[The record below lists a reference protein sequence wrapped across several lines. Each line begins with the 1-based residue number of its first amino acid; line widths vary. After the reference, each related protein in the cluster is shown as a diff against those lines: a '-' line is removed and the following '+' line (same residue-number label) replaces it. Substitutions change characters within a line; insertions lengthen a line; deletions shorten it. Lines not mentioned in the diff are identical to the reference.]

1 MLAPAVL
8 FNGVWWLW
16 KRVKQ
21 GRRNKQL
28 VDALGGWGAIHVKY
42 VFRPVVRNTG
52 FLGVCQWLFICCTIP
67 IVPNCGISRMD
78 QQGKGNKMKP
88 SLRIPLSLTV
98 IVVMGIITFIKIM
111 TKTGAFPTAYFIIW
125 IVMSVI
131 LIGIN
136 IWYWL
141 RNKQK

>member
-1 MLAPAVL
+1 
-8 FNGVWWLW
+8 
-16 KRVKQ
+16 
-21 GRRNKQL
+21 
-28 VDALGGWGAIHVKY
+28 
-42 VFRPVVRNTG
+42 
-52 FLGVCQWLFICCTIP
+52 
-67 IVPNCGISRMD
+67 MD